1 MGGKGIYLM
10 NIKQAKEE
18 IKRTVKAYLEQDD
31 SKEYCME
38 ERFCRPVLLM
48 GAPGIGKTAIMQQIA
63 EELSINLVSYTI
75 THHTRQSAIGL
86 PVVRE
91 REYNGQRVSVT
102 EYTMSEILVS
112 VYDKIEETGNE
123 KGILFLDEI
132 NCVSETL
139 LPTMLQ
145 FLQYK
150 TFGTHKVPRSFVIVC
165 AGNPPL
171 YNRSAREFD
180 MVTLDRVKKVDI
192 EVDKEVFTEYAVECR
207 FHGAVLAFLDI
218 HSEYFYR
225 VKNDAEDTHFVTARS
240 WEDLSV
246 MLYSYERNAF
256 PVTKEMVGE
265 YLQDPKIAEDFYTYY
280 TLYQKYREEFAVGK
294 ILEGSIE
301 EGAEEVKIAPFDER
315 LSLLHLL
322 YDALSNDYYEYSKRL
337 KEQTVLRN
345 GILSKKDTL
354 SSEELEKEKERF
366 EKAED
371 SRQAQIESTGER
383 TRHVFLF
390 LDRTFGEG
398 QEMVL
403 FLTMIGRDAF
413 AREYL
418 SDIGS
423 EAYAKYAKLLLLK
436 EQKDELSK
444 KIRMVSPV

>member
-1 MGGKGIYLM
+1 M
-10 NIKQAKEE
+10 NIRDAKEE
-18 IKRTVKAYLEQDD
+18 IKRTVAAYLEQD
-31 SKEYCME
+31 EEGNYRME

-91 REYNGQRVSVT
+91 REYGGKKVSVT

-123 KGILFLDEI
+123 RGILFLDEI

-150 TFGTHKVPRSFVIVC
+150 TFGTHSVPRSFVIVC

-171 YNRSAREFD
+171 YNKSAREFD
-180 MVTLDRVKKVDI
+180 MVTLDRVKRMDV
-192 EVDKEVFTEYAVECR
+192 EVDREVFTEYAQAAR
-207 FHGAVLAFLDI
+207 LHGAVLAFLDI
-218 HSEYFYR
+218 RPEFFYR
-225 VKNDAEDTHFVTARS
+225 VKNDAEETYFVTARG
-240 WEDLSV
+240 WEDLSE
-246 MLYSYERNAF
+246 MLFAYERNGF
-256 PVTKEMVGE
+256 SITREMVGE
-265 YLQDPKIAEDFYTYY
+265 YLSDPEIAEEFHTYY
-280 TLYQKYREEFAVGK
+280 TLYLKYHEDFAVGSILDGT
-294 ILEGSIE
+294 ILEGTQ
-301 EGAEEVKIAPFDER
+301 EVKNAPFDER

-322 YDALSNDYYEYSKRL
+322 FDALSNDYYDYTRRL
-337 KEQTVLRN
+337 EKQTAFREE
-345 GILSKKDTL
+345 IRRKKDSL
-354 SSEELEKEKERF
+354 SGEELAAFATQF
-366 EKAED
+366 EAAED
-371 SRQAQIESTGER
+371 ERQERIRRTRER
-383 TRHVFLF
+383 TKQVFSF

-403 FLTMIGRDAF
+403 FLTMIGRDRYAK
-413 AREYL
+413 AYL

-423 EAYAKYAKLLLLK
+423 DAYAKYSRALLLR
-436 EQKDELSK
+436 EQKEELNRELRLVMS
-444 KIRMVSPV
+444 

>member
-10 NIKQAKEE
+10 NIRQAKEE
-18 IKRTVKAYLEQDD
+18 IKRTVAAYLEKDEEGNYLI
-31 SKEYCME
+31 S

-63 EELSINLVSYTI
+63 DELGINLVSYTI

-91 REYNGQRVSVT
+91 RDYDGKKVSVT

-112 VYDKIEETGNE
+112 VYDKIEETKND

-150 TFGTHKVPRSFVIVC
+150 TFGTHKVPRSYVIVC

-180 MVTLDRVKKVDI
+180 MVTLDRVKKMDI
-192 EVDKEVFTEYAVECR
+192 EVDREVFLEYAEESR
-207 FHGAVLAFLDI
+207 LHGAVKAFLDI
-218 HSEYFYR
+218 RAEYFYR
-225 VKNDAEDTHFVTARS
+225 VRTDAEETYFVTARG
-240 WEDLSV
+240 WEDLSEI
-246 MLYSYERNAF
+246 LFAYERNNF
-256 PVTKEMVGE
+256 DITVDTVSE
-265 YLQDPKIAEDFYTYY
+265 YISDPEIAEAFHTYL
-280 TLYQKYREEFAVGK
+280 TLYKKYHEEFAIGS
-294 ILEGSIE
+294 ILGGDLIEGSDD
-301 EGAEEVKIAPFDER
+301 VRTAPFDER

-322 YDALSNDYYEYSKRL
+322 FDALSNDYYTYSMDL
-337 KEQTVLRN
+337 KKQKALREE
-345 GILSKKDTL
+345 ILSKKDFL
-354 SSEELEKEKERF
+354 SMDELDLEKEKF
-366 EKAED
+366 ESAED
-371 SRQAQIESTGER
+371 MRQDRIAAAGKHTENVFSFIE
-383 TRHVFLF
+383 
-390 LDRTFGEG
+390 RTFGDG

-403 FLTMIGRDAF
+403 FLTMIGRDVYAK
-413 AREYL
+413 EYL

-423 EAYAKYAKLLLLK
+423 DAYAKHSKQLLLR
-436 EQKDELSK
+436 EQKAELDRE
-444 KIRMVSPV
+444 IRLAIN

>member
-1 MGGKGIYLM
+1 M

-18 IKRTVKAYLEQDD
+18 IKNSIRAYLQTDENG
-31 SKEYCME
+31 EYCME
-38 ERFCRPVLLM
+38 ERFCRPVLLL

-63 EELSINLVSYTI
+63 DELDLNLVSYTI

-91 REYNGQRVSVT
+91 REYRGEKFAVT

-112 VYDKIEETGNE
+112 VYDKIEQTGNE
-123 KGILFLDEI
+123 RGILFLDEI

-180 MVTLDRVKKVDI
+180 MVTLDRVKRMDI
-192 EVDKEVFTEYAVECR
+192 DVDKEVFTEYAQRSR

-218 HSEYFYR
+218 HPEYFYR
-225 VKNDAEDTHFVTARS
+225 VRTDAEETRFVTARS
-240 WEDLSV
+240 WEDLSQI
-246 MLYSYERNAF
+246 LLAYERIGYEI
-256 PVTKEMVGE
+256 TKDLTGE
-265 YLQDPKIAEDFYTYY
+265 YLQDPEIAEAFHTYF
-280 TLYQKYREEFAVGK
+280 TLYKKYREDFAVGH
-294 ILEGSIE
+294 ILDGTIE
-301 EGAEEVKIAPFDER
+301 EGKNEIKTAPFDER

-322 YDALSNDYYEYSKRL
+322 FDALSNDYYEYTKRL
-337 KEQTVLRN
+337 SAQTALRN
-345 GILSKKDTL
+345 ELLAKKDSL
-354 SSEELEKEKERF
+354 SFEEMEREKARF

-371 SRQAQIESTGER
+371 EREEQIRQTGER
-383 TRHVFLF
+383 TRRVFLF
-390 LDRTFGEG
+390 LDRTYGEG

-403 FLTMIGRDAF
+403 FLTMTGRDAY
-413 AREYL
+413 AKEYL

-423 EAYAKYAKLLLLK
+423 EAYEKYAKLLLLR
-436 EQKDELSK
+436 EQKAELNRK
-444 KIRMVSPV
+444 LRLML